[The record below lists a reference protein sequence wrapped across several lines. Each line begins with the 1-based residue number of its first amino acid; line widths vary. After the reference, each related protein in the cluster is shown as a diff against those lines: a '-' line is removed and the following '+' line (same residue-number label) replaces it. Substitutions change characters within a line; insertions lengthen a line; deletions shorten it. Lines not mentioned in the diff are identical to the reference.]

1 MSLAYA
7 RYHDALRHLL
17 GDADVM
23 ISRSAA
29 ADAVDLRQRLA
40 EQRARLDTHA
50 PLRIVLIGEFSAGK
64 SSIIAALTGA
74 HLKIDA
80 DVATDSIA
88 EYPWRGLVLVDTPGV
103 QAQVSDT
110 DHDAIAREATVGA
123 DLVLFVITN
132 ELFNPRLA
140 DHLSYILAGQGLGLA
155 GKTCIVVNKMDR
167 ESNPDEVILSEVG
180 KVLGPYPDVPVHL
193 CAASKY
199 LQAADAPDALRGRFL
214 RQSRMDEMI
223 AALDRF
229 IADSGTVG
237 RLSTPLSVASDI
249 LDRLQSDL
257 GISEDDQK
265 RLELIRRRRRVLD
278 TLQGQLANIR
288 KTWKQEAYSAVMS
301 AGDRAVKQLSDISN
315 AEDLEAL
322 FELGMKEA
330 AGQVDTL
337 YDGVEREMR
346 DALREASDDLAEIGE
361 SPLAQDVARLDA
373 RGQARAGVSFD
384 GTLPSQKDYVLRF
397 AKNVGK
403 PLEQGLNA
411 MAKNASGLRDIV
423 YQVGKTLG
431 VRFRPYGAVNAG
443 KTLAKVAGAA
453 GKAVPFLMVALDF
466 YLQYSEEKAKEERA
480 RYAASLRVTLRNAFA
495 DQAKVEAEALE
506 AVVLTVSQ
514 GPVRAGIEELDA
526 EAERIAC
533 QRSERKELQQEIAAL
548 RRRCTALR
556 DELLGGPGL
565 AQEAAATPA
574 ALPAGA

>member
-23 ISRSAA
+23 IGRSAVADA
-29 ADAVDLRQRLA
+29 ADLRHRLA
-40 EQRARLDTHA
+40 EQHSRLDTHA

-110 DHDAIAREATVGA
+110 DHDALAREATVGA

-140 DHLSYILAGQGLGLA
+140 DHLSYILAAQGLGLA

-180 KVLGPYPDVPVHL
+180 KVRGPYPDVPVHL

-199 LQAADAPDALRGRFL
+199 LQATDAPEALRGRFL

-229 IADSGTVG
+229 IADTGTVG

-257 GISEDDQK
+257 GLSEDDQK

-278 TLQGQLANIR
+278 TLHGQLANIR
-288 KTWKQEAYSAVMS
+288 KTWKQEAYSAVMA

-315 AEDLEAL
+315 AKDLEAL

-330 AGQVDTL
+330 AGQADAL

-373 RGQARAGVSFD
+373 RGEARAGVSFD
-384 GTLPSQKDYVLRF
+384 GTQPSQKDYVLRF
-397 AKNVGK
+397 AKSVGK

-411 MAKNASGLRDIV
+411 MAKNASGLRDVV
-423 YQVGKTLG
+423 YQVGKALG
-431 VRFRPYGAVNAG
+431 VKFRPYGAVNAG
-443 KTLAKVAGAA
+443 KTLAKVAGTA
-453 GKAVPFLMVALDF
+453 GKVVPFLMVALDF
-466 YLQYSEEKAKEERA
+466 YLQYSEEKAKDERT

-548 RRRCTALR
+548 KRRCTALR
-556 DELLGGPGL
+556 DEFLGGPGL
-565 AQEAAATPA
+565 A
-574 ALPAGA
+574 